1 MPSLQNTSGP
11 IVHLVD
17 VFSSASMSGN
27 PAAVVTGAEHLSD
40 EAMQRVARF
49 LNLSETVFLLPPKTA
64 EADFLARTFTT
75 RREIPFA
82 GHATLATA
90 HAYSELHEGS
100 DTVVQ
105 ECAAGLMPI
114 ERRRAAQGSEYFV
127 ELPRPHD
134 EATNVSSA
142 AVAEALGL
150 PSSALVD
157 EHPASAGA
165 GPHWLLAELADRELL
180 ADIRIDHKRAA
191 ELSLA
196 TRTVGITVFARGGDM
211 SDADIELRSFAPA
224 EGIFEDPVC
233 GSCAAAI
240 AVHVGLGRGG
250 PGALFFNQGRRIGR
264 TGRIT
269 VEARSGEQGIVLLLG
284 GRCATV
290 LRGTLQV

>member
-1 MPSLQNTSGP
+1 
-11 IVHLVD
+11 
-17 VFSSASMSGN
+17 MSGN

-49 LNLSETVFLLPPKTA
+49 LNLSETVFLLPPRTA
-64 EADFLARTFTT
+64 GADFFARTFTT

-90 HAYSELHEGS
+90 HAYSEIHGGP

-105 ECAAGLMPI
+105 ECAAGLMRI
-114 ERRRAAQGSEYFV
+114 ERRRAQESPEYFV
-127 ELPRPHD
+127 DLPRAHD
-134 EATNVSSA
+134 EATKVSSS

-150 PSSALVD
+150 PLSALVD
-157 EHPASAGA
+157 EHVASAGA
-165 GPHWLLAELADRELL
+165 GPHWLLAELTDRRLL
-180 ADIRIDHKRAA
+180 ADIRIDHRRAA

-196 TRTVGITVFARGGDM
+196 TRTVGITVFARGGGTLDE
-211 SDADIELRSFAPA
+211 DIELRSFAPA

-240 AVHVGLGRGG
+240 AVHIRLGRGG
-250 PGALFFNQGRRIGR
+250 PEVLFLDQGRHIGR
-264 TGRIT
+264 SGRIT
-269 VEARSGEQGIVLLLG
+269 VEARSGVQGIVLLLG

-290 LRGTLQV
+290 LRGALQV